1 MWVRPTGVVGVAG
14 VFLAAVLLLTACFPS
29 PQAVAPTPPP
39 PPPTSTPIPTPTP
52 TPTVAPTP
60 TPTPTPTPM
69 PTPTPTPTFTPTA
82 VPSPPPLPVNAAT
95 PTGSNP
101 TNSAGTWGDLYDS
114 LTPEEQACVRTE
126 VGEERLDE
134 ILEQPL
140 SLAALE
146 GESAVVLGCLSGD
159 SAQEA
164 ILAGLEAELG
174 GLTEPQRQ
182 CLQDLLATFN
192 PNDLAQA
199 LGPTPTPEQ
208 SLLLL
213 SFGLGVAGCVP
224 EAVGEGGP

>member
-1 MWVRPTGVVGVAG
+1 M
-14 VFLAAVLLLTACFPS
+14 
-29 PQAVAPTPPP
+29 
-39 PPPTSTPIPTPTP
+39 
-52 TPTVAPTP
+52 
-60 TPTPTPTPM
+60 
-69 PTPTPTPTFTPTA
+69 
-82 VPSPPPLPVNAAT
+82 
-95 PTGSNP
+95 
-101 TNSAGTWGDLYDS
+101 
-114 LTPEEQACVRTE
+114 
-126 VGEERLDE
+126 GEERLDE

-140 SLAALE
+140 YLAGLE

-174 GLTEPQRQ
+174 SLTDPQRH

-224 EAVGEGGP
+224 DAVGEGGP